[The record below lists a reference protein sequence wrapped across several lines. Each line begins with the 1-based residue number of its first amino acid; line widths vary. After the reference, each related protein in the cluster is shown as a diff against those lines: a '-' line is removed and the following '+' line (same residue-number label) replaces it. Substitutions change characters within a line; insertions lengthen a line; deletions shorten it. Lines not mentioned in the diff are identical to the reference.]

1 RRPRRRGLRPLPPL
15 PGRRAADA
23 RAGPAEL
30 PLQRELGARAARG
43 HRTGQRAGFGLL
55 LAAGRRAAG
64 KRHRAERHAVP
75 LGPAGRAGRP
85 RRLAK
90 PRQRALVRRIRR
102 DHVLGAGR
110 PRAAVDHAQRAVGGG
125 RWRLPARRAG
135 AGPPQ
140 PLRGADRRAQP
151 DARQRRGHPGLSC
164 ARPARDLRGIQH
176 RAQVPGFRQRGRS
189 RRDADALPLRAA
201 PVHQPHRTHTE
212 TGWEVYEQGLV
223 DMLTGFRRR
232 YGDIPLYITEN
243 GAAFYDP
250 PVVEGEVLDDPLR
263 TDYLR
268 RHLVAAHRAIKA
280 GVDLRGYYAWSL
292 LDNLEWSLG
301 YAKRFGL
308 YHVDFATQRRTP
320 KASAKLYAR
329 VIASHGEA
337 LGEA

>member
-1 RRPRRRGLRPLPPL
+1 MFKALDDR
-15 PGRRAADA
+15 
-23 RAGPAEL
+23 
-30 PLQRELGARAARG
+30 
-43 HRTGQRAGFGLL
+43 
-55 LAAGRRAAG
+55 
-64 KRHRAERHAVP
+64 VP
-75 LGPAGRAGRP
+75 YWSTLNEPW
-85 RRLAK
+85 
-90 PRQRALVRRIRR
+90 V
-102 DHVLGAGR
+102 V
-110 PRAAVDHAQRAVGGG
+110 VDGGY
-125 RWRLPARRAG
+125 
-135 AGPPQ
+135 
-140 PLRGADRRAQP
+140 LRGALAPGHRNLYEAPIAAHNLMRASGAGIQAYRAHGRHAIGVVFNIEPKYPASDSAEDLAATRRAHAYMNLQFADPALLGSYPPELREVYGEAWPDFPADDFRLTRQP
-151 DARQRRGHPGLSC
+151 VDFVGLNYYT
-164 ARPARDLRGIQH
+164 
-176 RAQVPGFRQRGRS
+176 RAVVRH
-189 RRDADALPLRAA
+189 DADALPLRAA

-223 DMLTGFRRR
+223 DMLTGFRQR
-232 YGDIPLYITEN
+232 YGEIPLYITEN

-268 RHLVAAHRAIKA
+268 RHLEAAHRAIEA